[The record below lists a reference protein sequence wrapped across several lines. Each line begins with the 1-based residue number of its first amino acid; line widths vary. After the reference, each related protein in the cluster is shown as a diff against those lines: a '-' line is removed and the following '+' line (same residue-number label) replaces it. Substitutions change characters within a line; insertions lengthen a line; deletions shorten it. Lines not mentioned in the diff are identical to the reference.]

1 MTEKREITLLIE
13 REIDDELTEF
23 AQASGRDKLS
33 LAREA
38 LVEWLADQED
48 IRHAE
53 AVIAEGNPSIPLE
66 EVKRNLG
73 LAS

>member
-1 MTEKREITLLIE
+1 MTETREITLLIE
-13 REIDDELTEF
+13 REIDDELTAL

-38 LVEWLADQED
+38 LIEWLADQED
-48 IRHAE
+48 IRDAE
-53 AVIAEGNPSIPLE
+53 AVIAEGNASIPLE

>member
-1 MTEKREITLLIE
+1 MTETREITLLIE
-13 REIDDELTEF
+13 REIDDELTEL

-38 LVEWLADQED
+38 LIEWLADQED
-48 IRHAE
+48 IRDAE
-53 AVIAEGNPSIPLE
+53 AIIAEGNASIPLA